1 MEHGV
6 EGNRVEVA
14 GDGQFIGSHRS
25 FQIPV
30 FRSQNSVGQHQ
41 MGPLAGQEGGGGV
54 VGDEGAGDVF
64 LGQLLGQ
71 QRAGGQG
78 GAALAEGDLLQHIPL
93 PAPAG
98 DAQGP
103 AGRGGVEGSPVG
115 SEEKAGPLP
124 HEVGAVAA
132 DVPVGD
138 DLLPVI
144 GDSGG
149 QQSGQLVHVFGIGFW
164 RVLHKIQGGGQ
175 LPGAGA
181 AGQEQGLGLVQF
193 LLKLGGLLEFLVG
206 HGGQTVAV
214 DPSHR
219 SDLLLQNGAGGEG
232 LGGLLHGG
240 AGDPVLL
247 LRVGRLVQ
255 KGQDAVL
262 PLK

>member
-1 MEHGV
+1 M
-6 EGNRVEVA
+6 R
-14 GDGQFIGSHRS
+14 
-25 FQIPV
+25 
-30 FRSQNSVGQHQ
+30 Q
-41 MGPLAGQEGGGGV
+41 M
-54 VGDEGAGDVF
+54 F
-64 LGQLLGQ
+64 
-71 QRAGGQG
+71 
-78 GAALAEGDLLQHIPL
+78 
-93 PAPAG
+93 
-98 DAQGP
+98 
-103 AGRGGVEGSPVG
+103 
-115 SEEKAGPLP
+115 
-124 HEVGAVAA
+124 
-132 DVPVGD
+132 D